1 MSSPHEFQLRWSEF
15 QTNVASS
22 FQSLRQQP
30 DFSDVTLVSGD
41 GGQRFEAHKV
51 ILATGSDF
59 FKMALS
65 DMSNPHPLIYLRGV
79 KAKQL
84 EALLDYIYKG
94 EVNVPEADLDDFL
107 LLATELQIKGMIK
120 SEGEG
125 DDQPKTKIED
135 KRQNRKEKSAI
146 KGIEPID
153 SKAGNFTDENLE
165 KKPIYDSHEPT
176 SPVVVR
182 FKEKNEFLEQ
192 KLLTMFVQKEQGW
205 SCITCGKES
214 GGRTQMRKHVEI
226 HIEGF
231 IHACSFCEK
240 DFGTSNGLQFHV
252 YTHHKGQEH
261 TENSLLLPNGQI
273 Y

>member
-1 MSSPHEFQLRWSEF
+1 MNSPHEFQLRWSEF
-15 QTNVASS
+15 QTNVALS

-59 FKMALS
+59 FKVALS

-135 KRQNRKEKSAI
+135 KGQNQKEKSAV

-153 SKAGNFTDENLE
+153 SKAE
-165 KKPIYDSHEPT
+165 EPT

-240 DFGTSNGLQFHV
+240 DFRTSNGLQFHV